1 MNYIE
6 VKISIPEEKEA
17 MSEILIAF
25 MAEQGF
31 ESFSEE
37 KGQLLAYITEDL
49 YEPENT
55 GMLMY
60 AYGLKFTTKIIPQQ
74 NWNEEWEK
82 NFDPTIVEDLLSIK
96 APFHNQDFKT
106 QHTII
111 IEPKMSFGTGHHAT
125 TWMMCKLMAEFDF
138 SESSVLDYGCG
149 TGILAIYSSLL
160 GASDIIAVDI
170 DEWAYLNT
178 IENAERNK
186 TSEIT
191 TIKGD
196 ITMVPERKY
205 DFIFANINLNV
216 LKKDIPFLS
225 KCMNKNS
232 IILFSGFLNNELPQ
246 IVKVCSENGL
256 FFVKELQKDN
266 WTACIF
272 NKNEHR
278 IFRK

>member
-6 VKISIPEEKEA
+6 VKVSIPEGKES

-31 ESFSEE
+31 ESFSED
-37 KGQLLAYITEDL
+37 KAHLLAYITEDL
-49 YEPENT
+49 YEPKNT
-55 GMLMY
+55 GMLMN
-60 AYGLKFTTKIIPQQ
+60 AYGLKFTTKLIPQQ

-82 NFDPTIVEDLLSIK
+82 NFDPTIVENLLTIK
-96 APFHNQDFKT
+96 APFHNQNFNT

-138 SESSVLDYGCG
+138 AESSVLDYGCG

-160 GASDIIAVDI
+160 GASDIIAIDI
-170 DEWAYLNT
+170 DEWAYENT

-186 TSEIT
+186 VSGIT
-191 TIKGD
+191 AIRGD
-196 ITMVPERKY
+196 IKMVPERKY

-216 LKKDIPFLS
+216 LKKDIPILS
-225 KCMNKNS
+225 KRMNKGS
-232 IILFSGFLNNELPQ
+232 IIFFSGFLNNELPQ
-246 IVKVCSENGL
+246 IVKACSDNGL
-256 FFVKELQKDN
+256 LFAKELQKDN

-272 NKNEHR
+272 NKN
-278 IFRK
+278 